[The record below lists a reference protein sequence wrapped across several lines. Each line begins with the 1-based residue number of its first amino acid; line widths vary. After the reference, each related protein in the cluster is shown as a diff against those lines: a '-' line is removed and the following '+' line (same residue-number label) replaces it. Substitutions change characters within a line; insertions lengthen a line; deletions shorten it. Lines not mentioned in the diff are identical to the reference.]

1 MSDRL
6 KLIAMEI
13 NIVYKGFC
21 FISNRMK
28 IDKYQSE
35 KDTNSA
41 KETRLT
47 FDKLIKEN

>member
-1 MSDRL
+1 MTDRL
-6 KLIAMEI
+6 KLTAMDI
-13 NIVYKGFC
+13 QTVYKGFC

-35 KDTNSA
+35 KDKNIA